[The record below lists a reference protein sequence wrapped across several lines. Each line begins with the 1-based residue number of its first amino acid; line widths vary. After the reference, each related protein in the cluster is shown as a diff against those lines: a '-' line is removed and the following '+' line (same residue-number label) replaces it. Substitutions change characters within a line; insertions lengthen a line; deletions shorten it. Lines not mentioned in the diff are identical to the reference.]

1 MEVLKL
7 HVLVSFTVM
16 LLVLVKLFLALVQQ
30 LPQLPQ
36 LQPLLILLKYNFQM
50 HLYHLHLQQQ
60 QLLALKRVINNNIKF
75 TSPNI
80 TPSAPSYTRIF
91 AKKHSS
97 KISYPTVALSV
108 SISHK

>member
-7 HVLVSFTVM
+7 HVLVSFMVM

-30 LPQLPQ
+30 LPQLQ

-50 HLYHLHLQQQ
+50 LLYHLHLQLQ